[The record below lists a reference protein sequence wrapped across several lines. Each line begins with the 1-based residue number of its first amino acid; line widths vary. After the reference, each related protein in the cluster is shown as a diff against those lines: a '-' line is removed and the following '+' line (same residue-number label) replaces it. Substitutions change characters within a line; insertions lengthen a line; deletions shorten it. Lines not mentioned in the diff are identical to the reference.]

1 VQVLRPNDVD
11 SWTGGFDGLDG
22 MAAMAGMV
30 FETGEGNAPLIEGLI
45 VFGLILARY
54 VLVAGVSHLLLY
66 RPGNAARSR
75 GPNPTTAT
83 LRDFDPPRH
92 RALGA
97 FGRGVCPRLPRP
109 AGGPSPRAHPPLHG
123 CAEPRVSGMAYGLA
137 SYLLVLLLQD
147 AWFYLTHRL
156 VHQPALYGWMHS
168 GHHRSHC
175 PTPWTSFAFD
185 PPEAALQALFL
196 IVVVALIPLHPIT
209 LIAVLSTMTIWAVVN
224 HLGLDRLPLAFPHHW
239 LGRWLIG
246 PSHHALHHKRPGVH
260 FGLYF
265 THLDHLFG
273 SEDPTYVRS
282 LGTAISPATPHR
294 R

>member
-1 VQVLRPNDVD
+1 
-11 SWTGGFDGLDG
+11 
-22 MAAMAGMV
+22 MAAVILAG
-30 FETGEGNAPLIEGLI
+30 TGQGGADLIDGLI

-66 RPGNAARSR
+66 RPGSAARPP
-75 GPNPTTAT
+75 GQPPLLQPTAVSIRSDILLSVLSAGVFALAT
-83 LRDFDPPRH
+83 LVLLSAHRH
-92 RALGA
+92 GLT
-97 FGRGVCPRLPRP
+97 RLYTTVLHPV
-109 AGGPSPRAHPPLHG
+109 GGL
-123 CAEPRVSGMAYGLA
+123 AYGLA
-137 SYLLVLLLQD
+137 SYGLVLVLQD

-156 VHQPALYGWMHS
+156 VHLPALYPWMHR
-168 GHHRSHC
+168 GHHRSRV

-196 IVVVALIPLHPIT
+196 ILLVALIPLHPIT
-209 LIAVLSTMTIWAVVN
+209 LIAVLTTMTIWAVVN
-224 HLGLDRLPLAFPHHW
+224 HLGLERLPLAFPHHW

-246 PSHHALHHKRPGVH
+246 PSHHALHHRRPGAH

-273 SEDPTYVRS
+273 SEDPTYVSS
-282 LGTAISPATPHR
+282 LGGAVTREAGDPALSRSTLHR

>member
-66 RPGNAARSR
+66 RPGNAARSPGQTPPR
-75 GPNPTTAT
+75 QPSAISIRRDIVLSVLSAGVFALASLALLAAHRHGLTRLYTAVPNP
-83 LRDFDPPRH
+83 
-92 RALGA
+92 
-97 FGRGVCPRLPRP
+97 
-109 AGGPSPRAHPPLHG
+109 
-123 CAEPRVSGMAYGLA
+123 VSGLAYGLA

-156 VHQPALYGWMHS
+156 VHQPAFYGWMHS